1 MFLETHVKIRTDLVA
16 AAESIARKVD
26 GVRAVKNEFTVRPA
40 A

>member
-1 MFLETHVKIRTDLVA
+1 MKIRTAIVA